1 MPRSFNIKITDGT
14 AQGPYNIYY
23 NSVSTSTYAT
33 RVSTSLPATG
43 VTYNDLSVGTGV
55 AVQVPDT
62 ATTIILDNPSCNK
75 RITYVLPPAR
85 RTFPNCTDGV
95 LYKWALVKN
104 VNIANPSNVKSNV
117 VRSGDVKILQENEFG
132 DIVRAE
138 LVGLPKVYVTPPL
151 VFRRQQYS
159 IIISDCNGN
168 LCCFVWSRIFNIA
181 WISLLYYAP
190 FRTIFFP
197 SNIVES
203 GSYLEQ
209 PPPGVLSKPW
219 TRYNF
224 CNDYFELIPNKAFI
238 TFDGTFQSPCSNFTK
253 PPYFI

>member
-23 NSVSTSTYAT
+23 NSVSISTYAT

-62 ATTIILDNPSCNK
+62 ATNIILDNPACNK

-104 VNIANPSNVKSNV
+104 TNIANPSNVQSNV
-117 VRSGDVKILQENEFG
+117 VRSGNVEIVQQNEFG
-132 DIVRAE
+132 DIVQAR
-138 LVGLPKVYVTPPL
+138 LIGLPIAYVTPPL
-151 VFRRQQYS
+151 IFRRQQYS

-168 LCCFVWSRIFNIA
+168 LCCVVWSRIFNVA
-181 WISLLYYAP
+181 WISLLYYAA

-197 SNIVES
+197 SNLVES
-203 GSYLEQ
+203 TPYSQTNPQNPAKPYSRYSFCRDYPTSIIEFVGQYKYGS
-209 PPPGVLSKPW
+209 
-219 TRYNF
+219 
-224 CNDYFELIPNKAFI
+224 D
-238 TFDGTFQSPCSNFTK
+238 CSNFTEA
-253 PPYFI
+253 PWFI